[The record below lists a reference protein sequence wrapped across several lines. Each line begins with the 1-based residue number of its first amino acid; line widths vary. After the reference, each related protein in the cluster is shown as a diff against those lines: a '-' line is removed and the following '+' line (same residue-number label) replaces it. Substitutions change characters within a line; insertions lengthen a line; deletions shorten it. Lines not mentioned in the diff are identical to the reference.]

1 MNTNSPVG
9 SVLADILKRM
19 QPKHKAYISTVY
31 NEFCLSTNQLYTQ
44 NIFGKEH
51 ISQYLVQRAVTNVEK
66 YFDDGEYSFFHNV
79 LTIHLRELKRKH
91 I

>member
-1 MNTNSPVG
+1 MKTNSPVG
-9 SVLADILKRM
+9 HVLADIIMRM

-31 NEFCLSTNQLYTQ
+31 REFCTSTNQLYIH

-51 ISQYLVQRAVTNVEK
+51 ISQYLLQRAVNNVEK

-79 LTIHLRELKRKH
+79 LTIHLRKIKRKH